1 MQKYRIAFVGTGMI
15 GGGLA
20 VNAMLA
26 GQSVIL
32 YDVAPVET
40 VKANIKKILDIMVE
54 AGATDADAAEM
65 ALSQAEFTNDLAE
78 AAKNADFVQECIP
91 ERTELKKTTY
101 RTIQEVAGVHAV
113 IASSTSTFF
122 PTQLQEGAI
131 YPDRILVGHP
141 YNPSYLLP
149 LMEICGGEETSEE
162 AKEIAKDV
170 YTAMKKVPIICKK
183 ESNGFIVNR
192 VSWAARDMAQKIVVD
207 EGVCSVEDMDKA
219 IIFGP
224 GMRMAVTGQLLTMS
238 LGVDGGYRE
247 YEKKYAGA
255 TEASE
260 PFLKLAEGVDEY
272 LEHRTSEEGNT
283 VEDVIK
289 YRDKM
294 FVTILKAHG
303 LI

>member
-1 MQKYRIAFVGTGMI
+1 MENYRIAFIGTGMI

-20 VNAMLA
+20 VNAILA

-32 YDVAPVET
+32 YDVIPVDEM
-40 VKANIKKILDIMVE
+40 KENIRKIMDIMVE
-54 AGATDADAAEM
+54 AGAVDRETASK
-65 ALSQAEFTNDLAE
+65 ALAKAEFTNDLVE
-78 AAKNADFVQECIP
+78 ASKGADFVQECIP
-91 ERTELKKTTY
+91 ERTNLKKSTY
-101 RTIQEVAGVHAV
+101 RTIQEIAGSHPI

-122 PTQLQEGAI
+122 PTELQEGAL

-149 LMEICGGEETSEE
+149 LIEICGGEKTSEE
-162 AKEIAKDV
+162 AKSIAKSV
-170 YTAMKKVPIICKK
+170 YLAMKKVPIVCKK
-183 ESNGFIVNR
+183 ESKGFIVNR

-207 EGVCSVEDMDKA
+207 EEICSVEDMDKA
-219 IIFGP
+219 IIYGP
-224 GMRMAVTGQLLTMS
+224 GMRMAVTGQILTMS

-247 YEKKYAGA
+247 YEKKYTGA
-255 TEASE
+255 NEASE
-260 PFLKLAEGVDEY
+260 DFLKLADGVDEY
-272 LEHRTSEEGNT
+272 LQHRSAYEGNN

-294 FVTILKAHG
+294 FVKILKEQG

>member
-1 MQKYRIAFVGTGMI
+1 MKQYRIAFVGTGMI

-26 GQSVIL
+26 DQSVIL
-32 YDVAPVET
+32 YDVVPVDLMKE
-40 VKANIKKILDIMVE
+40 NIKKIMSIMVE
-54 AGATDADAAEM
+54 AGAVDQATADKTF
-65 ALSQAEFTNDLAE
+65 SKAEFTNDLAK
-78 AAKNADFVQECIP
+78 AAKGADFVQECIP
-91 ERTELKKTTY
+91 ERTELKKSTY
-101 RTIQEVAGVHAV
+101 RTIQEIGGAHLV

-122 PTQLQEGAI
+122 PTELQEGAL

-162 AKEIAKDV
+162 AKSIAKSV
-170 YTAMKKVPIICKK
+170 YSAMKKVPIICKK
-183 ESNGFIVNR
+183 ESKGFIVNR
-192 VSWAARDMAQKIVVD
+192 VSWATRDMAQKIVVEED
-207 EGVCSVEDMDKA
+207 VCSVEDMDKA
-219 IIFGP
+219 IIYGP

-255 TEASE
+255 EKASDD
-260 PFLKLAEGVDEY
+260 FIKLAEGVDDY
-272 LEHRTSEEGNT
+272 LAHRSEAEGKT
-283 VEDVIK
+283 VDEVIK

-294 FVTILKAHG
+294 FVKILQAQG
-303 LI
+303 LL